1 MKAKDLKKLFE
12 QIEIALKKVPSSPNY
27 IPDNVC
33 CSECNVCCKRW
44 FENTITMFRCQCKD
58 LRVCPTCADDMK
70 ELESMEHNLIDC
82 NYVSDSED
90 E

>member
-1 MKAKDLKKLFE
+1 MSSLFE
-12 QIEIALKKVPSSPNY
+12 RIDVAVASAPPPPKR

-33 CSECNVCCKRW
+33 CSECDVCCRQW
-44 FENTITMFRCQCKD
+44 FEDTITMFRCQCGD

-82 NYVSDSED
+82 NYLSDEED